1 MIGSLTARIFAIFW
15 LTLALVLMLVL
26 MLPKLDSRQ
35 MTELLD
41 SEQRQG
47 LMIEQH
53 VEAELANDPP
63 NDLMWWRRLFRA
75 IDKWAPPGQRLLLV
89 TTEGRVIGAERSEM
103 QIIRNFI
110 GQADNADHPQ
120 KKKYGRVELVGPFS
134 GGMTHCFKGVSPA
147 RIRVRIQPGE
157 KRKKGGSR
165 EIERKKIRDSVR
177 DGEDNYQLY
186 LIRPASSSQSDF
198 INLLFDRPLL
208 LLIVTMLVSTPLLLW
223 LAWSLAKPARK
234 LKNAADEVAQGN
246 LRQHPEL
253 EAGPQE
259 FLAAGASFNQMVT
272 ALERM
277 MTSQQRLLSDISHE
291 LRTPLT
297 RLQLGTALLRRRSG
311 ESKELERIETEA
323 QRLDSMIN
331 DLLVMSRNQ
340 QKNALVSET
349 IKANQLWS
357 EVLDNAAFEAE
368 QMGKSLTVN
377 FPPGPWP
384 LYGNPNALESALEN
398 IVRNALRYSHTKI
411 EVGFAVDKDGITITV
426 DDDGPG
432 VSPEDR
438 EQIFRPFY
446 RTDEARDR
454 ESGGT
459 GLGLAIV
466 ETAIQQHRGW
476 VKAED
481 SPLGG
486 LRLVIWLPLY
496 KRS

>member
-1 MIGSLTARIFAIFW
+1 
-15 LTLALVLMLVL
+15 
-26 MLPKLDSRQ
+26 
-35 MTELLD
+35 
-41 SEQRQG
+41 
-47 LMIEQH
+47 
-53 VEAELANDPP
+53 
-63 NDLMWWRRLFRA
+63 
-75 IDKWAPPGQRLLLV
+75 
-89 TTEGRVIGAERSEM
+89 
-103 QIIRNFI
+103 
-110 GQADNADHPQ
+110 
-120 KKKYGRVELVGPFS
+120 
-134 GGMTHCFKGVSPA
+134 
-147 RIRVRIQPGE
+147 
-157 KRKKGGSR
+157 
-165 EIERKKIRDSVR
+165 
-177 DGEDNYQLY
+177 
-186 LIRPASSSQSDF
+186 
-198 INLLFDRPLL
+198 
-208 LLIVTMLVSTPLLLW
+208 
-223 LAWSLAKPARK
+223 
-234 LKNAADEVAQGN
+234 
-246 LRQHPEL
+246 
-253 EAGPQE
+253 
-259 FLAAGASFNQMVT
+259 
-272 ALERM
+272 
-277 MTSQQRLLSDISHE
+277 
-291 LRTPLT
+291 
-297 RLQLGTALLRRRSG
+297 
-311 ESKELERIETEA
+311 
-323 QRLDSMIN
+323 MIN

-377 FPPGPWP
+377 FPRAVAAVRQPERP
-384 LYGNPNALESALEN
+384 ESALEN

>member
-35 MTELLD
+35 MTELLE

-47 LMIEQH
+47 IMIEQH

-89 TTEGRVIGAERSEM
+89 TSEGRLEM
-103 QIIRNFI
+103 
-110 GQADNADHPQ
+110 
-120 KKKYGRVELVGPFS
+120 VGPF
-134 GGMTHCFKGVSPA
+134 
-147 RIRVRIQPGE
+147 
-157 KRKKGGSR
+157 
-165 EIERKKIRDSVR
+165 SVR

-186 LIRPASSSQSDF
+186 LIRPASTSQSDF

-208 LLIVTMLVSTPLLLW
+208 LLIVTMLVSAPLLLW

-323 QRLDSMIN
+323 HRLDSMIN

-340 QKNALVSET
+340 AKNALVSET
-349 IKANQLWS
+349 VKANQLWN

-368 QMGKSLTVN
+368 QMGKSFTVEY
-377 FPPGPWP
+377 PPGPWP
-384 LYGNPNALESALEN
+384 LYGNPNALESVLEN

-411 EVGFAVDKDGITITV
+411 SVSFSVDKDGITVNV

-476 VKAED
+476 VKADD

-486 LRLVIWLPLY
+486 LRLTIWLPLY
-496 KRS
+496 KRT